1 MPKAIRW
8 TAAGIS
14 GNLCNMQNPPPPTR
28 FDPDRLPRLLDL
40 VGPTE
45 AGNFLVQLDQDLSV
59 CARSIAKATDRLDW
73 TALREASHVLI
84 SLAGSAGAL
93 ALQAMAEDLNAAA
106 NARNMTAIADLSAA
120 LAPDLDR
127 LIAVVRATP
136 NPFAGP
142 G

>member
-1 MPKAIRW
+1 
-8 TAAGIS
+8 
-14 GNLCNMQNPPPPTR
+14 MQNLPPPTR
-28 FDPDRLPRLLDL
+28 FDPDRLRRLLDL

-45 AGNFLVQLDQDLSV
+45 AGSFLAQLDQDLSG
-59 CARSIAKATDRLDW
+59 CARSIAKAADRQDW
-73 TALREASHVLI
+73 TSLREASHVLI

-106 NARNMTAIADLSAA
+106 NGRNLTAVADLTTA

-136 NPFAGP
+136 NPFASP